1 MHKPRK
7 SKKPK
12 KKRALKPSLP
22 QITFLYVL
30 TSLKNQKYSYVGVT
44 NNIARQI
51 RQHNGEIVG
60 GARYTSQ
67 HAPWRVFAM
76 FQLNNR
82 HDALSLEWKV
92 KHKKLKSDG
101 VGIDGRVQAV
111 KRLGKLFAGFH
122 RCI

>member
-1 MHKPRK
+1 
-7 SKKPK
+7 
-12 KKRALKPSLP
+12 
-22 QITFLYVL
+22 
-30 TSLKNQKYSYVGVT
+30 VT
-44 NNIARQI
+44 NNIARRI

-111 KRLGKLFAGFH
+111 KRLGKLFTGFH